1 MAPPVDSHSFLLP
14 EEFFES
20 FHQGKFTSSTRVTY
34 HPEDNS
40 PSNPVISTG
49 VLLRLSTRNSGESE
63 PLLLIQFVRPKV
75 WRIRFDPN
83 NTHPDDYDDY
93 NSRAIISDTLTNLR
107 NILDKVESIKWETEF
122 VVGSE
127 TDQFYTL
134 RSVLYGDEAEPR
146 KRTTISEL
154 LIYKEFFK
162 IQAVRCVSESGV
174 ADPPCPQGG
183 QKAVH
188 SQRKIVW
195 ETAGAGLSWKKT
207 QKVAATVLTSK
218 KPGLARYMGWGEQGG
233 KELLKKSTLMNYFNF
248 DNMTYSSVYGQGP
261 LDEREPL
268 YHSEPFWLELNGL
281 PNYKSKVAT
290 FVDNYS
296 QICVDFCVNHGG
308 EINVGTRFGPLQYFV
323 FAGDSVVEIIH
334 LYSSII
340 GRARLKPRYV
350 LGHHQGCYGYD
361 TRNKVLKAAYG
372 YVNNDI
378 PLDGIHVDVDLQD
391 DYRTFTID
399 SERRFARPKE
409 MFHELRGL
417 GIKSCTNITP
427 VINLNPCDT
436 YNTLHEGHKDG
447 HFIMDK
453 RYDDGTGVVPVH
465 KVEYICYEGGIKLFI
480 DPVNEKGQFPG
491 AEYDFTRYYNNS
503 NVAYRG
509 GVGYGGTLGAPGHY
523 PNLNN
528 ANTRKWWGEQYKY
541 LFDQGLE
548 FIWQDMTTPAIAKEY
563 GDMKGLPFRL
573 MVESDCWSGK
583 DDSPKQMKPAIE
595 IWSLY
600 SYNLHKATYEGLNK
614 LESRKNKRNFII
626 GRGSYAGANKWAG
639 LWTGDNASTWDH
651 LRISVNQVLALGIS
665 GNEIVGSDVGGFMPA
680 GGRWAEPELLIRWY
694 CAYSMLPWFRN
705 HYHGKRG
712 MKLFQ
717 EPYAFTD
724 HFNSNPSGVPKK
736 DRYLWLSV
744 EPICRYYV
752 KLRYSLLQLLY
763 DAMFEHQFNGLPIAR
778 SLVITDSEDSSLLGE
793 QDWVLDNEYMV
804 RNDLLVCPVMHQ
816 QSVSGGH
823 RSIYL
828 PEPDGWYKFN
838 LRVDNGRPRHDGVAL
853 EKRIPGGSKFEVG
866 ARIASEPAFLPIITP
881 MFVREG
887 GIIPQ
892 IEVRRHTD
900 HIPGIA
906 NPIFIHLYPG
916 RKTNSYRM
924 FLDDGVSRD
933 SAPNAYV
940 DGEKVTV
947 AYSSTDEG
955 NPCFADVDTDLEA
968 KNKFREIVF
977 EQSFNL
983 QERTRALTITVPRD
997 NFDPIDYIG
1006 DVLTLVFW
1014 HEPNNSPVRDWEVRY
1029 EGYTGRQD
1037 HYHHEMCIN
1046 TVVPLIGDLKMG
1058 QRVTITIGM

>member
-1 MAPPVDSHSFLLP
+1 M
-14 EEFFES
+14 
-20 FHQGKFTSSTRVTY
+20 
-34 HPEDNS
+34 
-40 PSNPVISTG
+40 
-49 VLLRLSTRNSGESE
+49 LSLS
-63 PLLLIQFVRPKV
+63 
-75 WRIRFDPN
+75 
-83 NTHPDDYDDY
+83 Y
-93 NSRAIISDTLTNLR
+93 N
-107 NILDKVESIKWETEF
+107 
-122 VVGSE
+122 VV
-127 TDQFYTL
+127 
-134 RSVLYGDEAEPR
+134 
-146 KRTTISEL
+146 
-154 LIYKEFFK
+154 
-162 IQAVRCVSESGV
+162 QAVRCVYESGV
-174 ADPPCPQGG
+174 ADPPHSQGA
-183 QKAVH
+183 QKVAH

-195 ETAGAGLSWKKT
+195 ETAGVGLSWKKT
-207 QKVAATVLTSK
+207 GKAAATVLTSK
-218 KPGLARYMGWGEQGG
+218 KPGLARYMGRKRTFE
-233 KELLKKSTLMNYFNF
+233 KEHSYELFQWVSVKLSALILRGLILSLDF

-281 PNYKSKVAT
+281 PNYKSQVAT

-323 FAGDSVVEIIH
+323 FAGDSVAEIIQ

-340 GRARLKPRYV
+340 GRSRLKPRYV

-361 TRNKVLKAAYG
+361 TRNKVLKAGHG
-372 YVNNDI
+372 YVNRDI
-378 PLDGIHVDVDLQD
+378 PLDGIHIDVDLQD

-399 SERRFARPKE
+399 SERRFSRPKE
-409 MFHELRGL
+409 MFDELRAL

-427 VINLNPCDT
+427 VINLNPSDT
-436 YNTLHEGHKDG
+436 YTTLQEGRENG

-453 RYDDGTGVVPVH
+453 RFDDGNSVVPVH
-465 KVEYICYEGGIKLFI
+465 KVEYICYEGGVKLLI

-491 AEYDFTRYYNNS
+491 AEYDFTKYYNNPKE
-503 NVAYRG
+503 AYRG

-583 DDSPKQMKPAIE
+583 DDSPEQMKPAIE

-614 LESRKNKRNFII
+614 LEKRKNKRNFII

-651 LRISVNQVLALGIS
+651 LHISVSQVLALGTS
-665 GNEIVGSDVGGFMPA
+665 GNEIVGTDVGGFMPA
-680 GGRWAEPELLIRWY
+680 GGFDTSSGGRWAEPELLIRWY

-717 EPYAFTD
+717 EPWAFTD
-724 HFNSNPSGVPKK
+724 HFNSNPSGVHEKE
-736 DRYLWLSV
+736 RYLWLSV

-778 SLVITDSEDSSLLGE
+778 SLVITDSEDLSLLGE

-816 QSVSGGH
+816 QSVAGGH

-828 PEPDGWYKFN
+828 PQPDGWYKFN
-838 LRVDNGRPRHDGVAL
+838 LRIDDGTLRHDGVPL
-853 EKRIPGGSKFEVG
+853 EKRIPGGSKFE
-866 ARIASEPAFLPIITP
+866 ADAHIASEPAFLPNITP

-892 IEVRRHTD
+892 IEVRQHTD
-900 HIPGIA
+900 HIPGKI

-924 FLDDGVSRD
+924 FLDDGISRD
-933 SAPNAYV
+933 SAPNAYI
-940 DGEKVTV
+940 DGEEVRVDYKS
-947 AYSSTDEG
+947 ADEG
-955 NPCFADVDTDLEA
+955 KDRFADVDTDPEA

-977 EQSFNL
+977 EQVYISSQSSPPYDANVNLNKQQSFNF
-983 QERTRALTITVPRD
+983 QTKKRTLKITVPRD
-997 NFDPIDYIG
+997 NFDPSDYIG
-1006 DVLTLVFW
+1006 DVITLVFW
-1014 HEPNNSPVRDWEVRY
+1014 HDPSSSCTRSQEVKY
-1029 EGYTGRQD
+1029 EGHAWAKD
-1037 HYHHEMCIN
+1037 HYHNKQCN
-1046 TVVPLIGDLKMG
+1046 STVVTISADLTEDEEF
-1058 QRVTITIGM
+1058 TISVPM

>member
-1 MAPPVDSHSFLLP
+1 M
-14 EEFFES
+14 
-20 FHQGKFTSSTRVTY
+20 
-34 HPEDNS
+34 
-40 PSNPVISTG
+40 
-49 VLLRLSTRNSGESE
+49 LSLS
-63 PLLLIQFVRPKV
+63 
-75 WRIRFDPN
+75 
-83 NTHPDDYDDY
+83 Y
-93 NSRAIISDTLTNLR
+93 N
-107 NILDKVESIKWETEF
+107 
-122 VVGSE
+122 VV
-127 TDQFYTL
+127 
-134 RSVLYGDEAEPR
+134 
-146 KRTTISEL
+146 
-154 LIYKEFFK
+154 
-162 IQAVRCVSESGV
+162 QAVRCVYESGV
-174 ADPPCPQGG
+174 ADPPHSQGA
-183 QKAVH
+183 QKVAH

-195 ETAGAGLSWKKT
+195 ETAGVGLSWKKT
-207 QKVAATVLTSK
+207 GKAAATVLTSK

-233 KELLKKSTLMNYFNF
+233 KELLKRSTLMNYFNF

-281 PNYKSKVAT
+281 PNYKSQVAT

-323 FAGDSVVEIIH
+323 FAGDSVAEIIQ

-340 GRARLKPRYV
+340 GRSRLKPRYV

-361 TRNKVLKAAYG
+361 TRNKVLKAGHG
-372 YVNNDI
+372 YVNRDI
-378 PLDGIHVDVDLQD
+378 PLDGIHIDVDLQD

-399 SERRFARPKE
+399 SERRFSRPKE
-409 MFHELRGL
+409 MFDELRAL

-427 VINLNPCDT
+427 VINLNPSDT
-436 YNTLHEGHKDG
+436 YTTLQEGRENG

-453 RYDDGTGVVPVH
+453 RFDDGNSVVPVH
-465 KVEYICYEGGIKLFI
+465 KVEYICYEGGVKLLI

-491 AEYDFTRYYNNS
+491 AEYDFTKYYNNPKE
-503 NVAYRG
+503 AYRG

-583 DDSPKQMKPAIE
+583 DDSPEQMKPAIE

-614 LESRKNKRNFII
+614 LEKRKNKRNFII

-651 LRISVNQVLALGIS
+651 LHISVSQVLALGTS
-665 GNEIVGSDVGGFMPA
+665 GNEIVGTDVGGFMPA
-680 GGRWAEPELLIRWY
+680 GGFDTSSGGRWAEPELLIRWY

-717 EPYAFTD
+717 EPWAFTD
-724 HFNSNPSGVPKK
+724 HFNSNPSGVHEKE
-736 DRYLWLSV
+736 RYLWLSV

-778 SLVITDSEDSSLLGE
+778 SLVITDSEDLSLLGE

-816 QSVSGGH
+816 QSVAGGH

-828 PEPDGWYKFN
+828 PQPDGWYKFN
-838 LRVDNGRPRHDGVAL
+838 LRIDDGTLRHDGVPL
-853 EKRIPGGSKFEVG
+853 EKRIPGGSKFE
-866 ARIASEPAFLPIITP
+866 ADAHIASEPAFLPNITP

-887 GIIPQ
+887 MDFFRSDNSDLILTRISII
-892 IEVRRHTD
+892 
-900 HIPGIA
+900 
-906 NPIFIHLYPG
+906 L
-916 RKTNSYRM
+916 
-924 FLDDGVSRD
+924 
-933 SAPNAYV
+933 
-940 DGEKVTV
+940 
-947 AYSSTDEG
+947 
-955 NPCFADVDTDLEA
+955 
-968 KNKFREIVF
+968 
-977 EQSFNL
+977 
-983 QERTRALTITVPRD
+983 
-997 NFDPIDYIG
+997 
-1006 DVLTLVFW
+1006 
-1014 HEPNNSPVRDWEVRY
+1014 
-1029 EGYTGRQD
+1029 
-1037 HYHHEMCIN
+1037 
-1046 TVVPLIGDLKMG
+1046 
-1058 QRVTITIGM
+1058 